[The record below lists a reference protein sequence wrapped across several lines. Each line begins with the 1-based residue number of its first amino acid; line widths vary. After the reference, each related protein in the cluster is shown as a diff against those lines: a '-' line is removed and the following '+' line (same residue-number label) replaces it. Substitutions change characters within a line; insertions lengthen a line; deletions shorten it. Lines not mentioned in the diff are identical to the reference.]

1 MDGVSLSHL
10 IPTFDY
16 DLEPSTA
23 RHLITL
29 GCAEELSPS
38 RPALVVPIDEP
49 GVLEVL
55 TRGVSVTLHRRPL
68 RTSRDGSGRSAS
80 VSFNAS
86 PFRSPESFIRT
97 RENLTIK
104 IRKSGNSQPQTGIA
118 PSQALQ

>member
-55 TRGVSVTLHRRPL
+55 TRGVSVTPAQA
-68 RTSRDGSGRSAS
+68 SAADKPGRQ
-80 VSFNAS
+80 
-86 PFRSPESFIRT
+86 RKK
-97 RENLTIK
+97 RE
-104 IRKSGNSQPQTGIA
+104 R
-118 PSQALQ
+118 